1 MACETIVIGLNWV
14 GDNVLALPTYKAL
27 AHRFRSEG
35 GLAVAAPGNVT
46 ALLEA
51 TGLFKKVVPWTRS
64 TRERIAVLRA
74 GRYRRAVILPNSFK
88 AALVTFAAGIDER
101 WGYPTDMRGLFLS
114 RAVPKPAKRG
124 HQLDDYTALL
134 AALNAPRVVD
144 DVPTI
149 KLPKAIRERGRKRLL
164 SIGLHLDRPVF
175 GIHAGGLYGRA
186 KHWGDDRYVEV
197 INRLRLEGYDVI
209 LLTSPREREQAQKI
223 ATTCNGVP
231 MVGHDGDVLELAAA
245 ISQCAAVITNDS
257 GPLHVAAALSVPTV
271 SIFGPT
277 DPDRTVIAGASRVVR
292 ASLECTPCYQRDCPL
307 RTHQC
312 MKDISVDQVFSAAV
326 SLFEP
331 AEVEVERVL

>member
-35 GLAVAAPGNVT
+35 GLAVAAPSNVT

-64 TRERIAVLRA
+64 TRERISVLRA
-74 GRYRRAVILPNSFK
+74 GGYRRAVILPNSFK

-101 WGYPTDMRGLFLS
+101 WGYPTDMRGLFLN
-114 RAVPKPAKRG
+114 RAVAKPATRG

-134 AALNAPRVVD
+134 AALNAP
-144 DVPTI
+144 
-149 KLPKAIRERGRKRLL
+149 
-164 SIGLHLDRPVF
+164 
-175 GIHAGGLYGRA
+175 
-186 KHWGDDRYVEV
+186 
-197 INRLRLEGYDVI
+197 
-209 LLTSPREREQAQKI
+209 
-223 ATTCNGVP
+223 
-231 MVGHDGDVLELAAA
+231 
-245 ISQCAAVITNDS
+245 
-257 GPLHVAAALSVPTV
+257 
-271 SIFGPT
+271 
-277 DPDRTVIAGASRVVR
+277 RVVR

-312 MKDISVDQVFSAAV
+312 MNDISVDQVFSAAV

-331 AEVEVERVL
+331 AEIEAERVL